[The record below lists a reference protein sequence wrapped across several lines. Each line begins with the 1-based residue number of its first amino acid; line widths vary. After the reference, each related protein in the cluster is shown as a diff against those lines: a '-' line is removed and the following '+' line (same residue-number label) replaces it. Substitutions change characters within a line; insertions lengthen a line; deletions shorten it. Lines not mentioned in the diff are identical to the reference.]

1 MEPATTGSSCK
12 ILIQYAP
19 PNGGVFIVMLKVGL
33 TGGIGSGKSMVASIF
48 AVLGI
53 PVYFADEAAKR
64 IQQEDPEVRKQ
75 IIGLLGD
82 EAYQNGILNRTY
94 VSSIVFSNKTK
105 LEQLNAIVHPA
116 TMRDAENWLSLQ
128 TTPYAIK
135 EAALIFE
142 SGSQRDLDFVIGV
155 TAPIA
160 IRIQR
165 TMARDS
171 VTEEQVRN
179 RMEKQISDKI
189 KMRLCD
195 AVIVND
201 EKQLLLPQVL
211 ELHQKLITLSR
222 TDTSSHLHSK

>member
-1 MEPATTGSSCK
+1 
-12 ILIQYAP
+12 
-19 PNGGVFIVMLKVGL
+19 MLKVGL
-33 TGGIGSGKSMVASIF
+33 TGGIGSGKSMVARIF
-48 AVLGI
+48 AALGI
-53 PVYFADEAAKR
+53 PIYYADEAAKR
-64 IQQEDPEVRKQ
+64 IQQEDPEVRQ
-75 IIGLLGD
+75 LIIGLLG
-82 EAYQNGILNRTY
+82 EAAYQDGVLNRTY
-94 VSSIVFSNKTK
+94 VSSIVFSDKSK

-116 TMRDAENWLSLQ
+116 TLRDAEQWLTTQ

-160 IRIQR
+160 LRIQR
-165 TMARDS
+165 TMARDG
-171 VTEEQVRN
+171 VAEEQVRH

-201 EKQLLLPQVL
+201 EKQMLLPQVL

-222 TDTSSHLHSK
+222 TDTSTHLPSK

>member
-1 MEPATTGSSCK
+1 MEPATTGCSCK
-12 ILIQYAP
+12 IIIQFAP
-19 PNGGVFIVMLKVGL
+19 PIGGVFVLMLKVGL
-33 TGGIGSGKSMVASIF
+33 TGGIGSGKSMVARIF
-48 AVLGI
+48 AALGI
-53 PVYFADEAAKR
+53 PIYYADEAAKR
-64 IQQEDPEVRKQ
+64 IQQEDPEVREQ
-75 IIGLLGD
+75 IIGLLGE
-82 EAYQNGILNRTY
+82 EAYHNGVLNRTY
-94 VSSIVFSNKTK
+94 VSSIVFSDKTK

-116 TMRDAENWLSLQ
+116 TIRDAEQWLTAQ

-155 TAPIA
+155 TAPMA
-160 IRIQR
+160 LRIQR
-165 TMARDS
+165 TMARDG
-171 VTEEQVRN
+171 VTEEQVRH

-195 AVIVND
+195 AVIIND

-211 ELHQKLITLSR
+211 DLHQKLITLSR

>member
-1 MEPATTGSSCK
+1 MEPTTTNSSCK
-12 ILIQYAP
+12 ILIQYSP

-222 TDTSSHLHSK
+222 TDTSSHLYSK

>member
-1 MEPATTGSSCK
+1 
-12 ILIQYAP
+12 
-19 PNGGVFIVMLKVGL
+19 
-33 TGGIGSGKSMVASIF
+33 MVASIF